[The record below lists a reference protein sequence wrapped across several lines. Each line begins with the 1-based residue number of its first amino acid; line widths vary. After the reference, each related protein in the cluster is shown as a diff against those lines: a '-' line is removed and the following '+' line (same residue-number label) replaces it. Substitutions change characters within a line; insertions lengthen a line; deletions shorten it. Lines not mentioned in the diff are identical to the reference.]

1 MTVPTI
7 LDAMQDENLFGRHF
21 PGDSWRPWQ
30 AFVAALT
37 GQVATLPPDLQSLA
51 AACTGREDL
60 AASPP
65 FNEAWAIAGRRSGKS
80 RVAAAIAAETACFTD
95 WRTVL
100 APGEVA
106 TVAVIAGDR
115 AQARTVFRYVRALIS
130 ETGLLAGMIVNETAE
145 RLELNNR
152 SAVEVFTASSVRV
165 RGYTIACAVLDEIAY
180 WPTDG
185 AADPDTEILAAL
197 RPAMATVRGARLI
210 AISSPYARRGELFKA
225 HAKNYGQPGA
235 RKLIWQCATRTM
247 NSTVSAETVALALQE
262 DFERGRSEWLGEFR
276 SDLQRLF
283 THEVIE
289 AAVVPGRHELPRL
302 NASRYSGFC
311 DPSGGSADS
320 MTAAVTH
327 VEGDR
332 ILLDAVRERM
342 PPFSPEKVAEELA
355 GFFRSY
361 GISTITGDRYG
372 GEWPREQFRK
382 HGIVY
387 VPSER
392 SKSEIYLEALPL
404 LNAGRVELLDHS
416 RLFAQLVALER
427 RTARG
432 GRDTID
438 HPPQAKDDIANAVC
452 GAVVR
457 AAVRPPVQIKA
468 SDFIIGRPLEAR
480 QCSDPCRT
488 GGQPS
493 TGTRMRTGE
502 PPALAS
508 VLAQKFAVYSSRLDQ
523 ESGMGSPRLR
533 ALELGEAER
542 AALEALAARRRTA
555 QGLALRAR
563 IVLTCAETGSP
574 RLVGERLEI
583 DPDTVGKW
591 RRRFVCTDWR
601 ACGTSRAGC
610 AAHGGDARIEA

>member
-416 RLFAQLVALER
+416 RLVAQLVALER

-432 GRDTID
+432 GRDTVD

-457 AAVRPPVQIKA
+457 AAVRPPVQIKT
-468 SDFIIGRPLEAR
+468 SDFIIGRPLE
-480 QCSDPCRT
+480 S
-488 GGQPS
+488 S
-493 TGTRMRTGE
+493 TM
-502 PPALAS
+502 
-508 VLAQKFAVYSSRLDQ
+508 
-523 ESGMGSPRLR
+523 
-533 ALELGEAER
+533 LGPMPDW
-542 AALEALAARRRTA
+542 RTA
-555 QGLALRAR
+555 FDGYAHA
-563 IVLTCAETGSP
+563 
-574 RLVGERLEI
+574 
-583 DPDTVGKW
+583 
-591 RRRFVCTDWR
+591 DW
-601 ACGTSRAGC
+601 
-610 AAHGGDARIEA
+610 